1 MKENVY
7 VTFPSLVFHLTLS
20 PSAYPYPCNL
30 LVSDLGIDLRAGNR
44 RMPHHLGYAL
54 NWNTCLQGQHAEAV
68 ATDIVGQEHECHTPN
83 PRLFPF
89 SLLSRA
95 FHNLIPFPLIAP
107 ALSFLLVSPRFSKP
121 PLSYPILPQTSPPF
135 PLSSSN
141 LPFRRVIFFCYLC
154 GA

>member
-54 NWNTCLQGQHAEAV
+54 NWNTCLQSQHAEAV

-107 ALSFLLVSPRFSKP
+107 ALLFSSPHRDSQNRPFVFYP
-121 PLSYPILPQTSPPF
+121 PPAYPPF
-135 PLSSSN
+135 LSPLATYPSA
-141 LPFRRVIFFCYLC
+141 
-154 GA
+154 G